1 MFNLT
6 VDIDDI
12 VAQFKPRSTH
22 VVLGLGIVPNW
33 KNLQIKK
40 TSRAECPLSVPVNE
54 ESFRPSYLYKLRM
67 KGYRRDTNTGAPPS
81 SSLKPLHSSADDALS

>member
-40 TSRAECPLSVPVNE
+40 TSRAECLPGKDEISMLL
-54 ESFRPSYLYKLRM
+54 PSLVIL
-67 KGYRRDTNTGAPPS
+67 
-81 SSLKPLHSSADDALS
+81 